1 MFPEKKYNDLTSF
14 LKDYSKEISNGFETI
29 EIDKLENIAN
39 VINQTILNKNTIFS
53 CGNGGSSAISEHFV
67 CDFLNDGFW

>member
-39 VINQTILNKNTIFS
+39 VIKRQSNTSVMVNLFIYIHCIYIILFS
-53 CGNGGSSAISEHFV
+53 MEK
-67 CDFLNDGFW
+67 